1 MMQPGSEQ
9 PHRQPLGRV
18 GIASASL
25 TVMIA
30 STVWP
35 FTFGVLAPTLI
46 DELALTPSVF
56 GIVYSVYYLS
66 AVLGSPFVGN
76 LADRLRFRSS
86 ILLMSVGTTVH
97 LVLFAASRSILW
109 LFLGAILAGVVMAA
123 ANPFTNSLIA
133 SSLKDGDV
141 RLAVAVKQSGVPLS
155 AVLVGWI
162 VPLVTG
168 WFSWRIGVISLL
180 VFVVLSILTSVRVTG
195 SGPMA
200 DLGRKERHG
209 PVDSTGLEV
218 YAFML
223 GTVSAGINGYLPLFA
238 NVELAGSLA
247 RGGALLAAFAAAG
260 AFGRAFWSMLARSGQ
275 TMRILTSLPA
285 VGGLALFGMAFTRYE
300 PLVWLLVIVAG
311 LTVMAWQGIGTL
323 AIMDMRTRSI
333 ARTSGRMLQY
343 FYAGFVIGAPLMGLV
358 VDRSGYVAAWS
369 MLGTAALI
377 AWASMLG
384 GRRRFRVVG
393 SEDSGSEDSGREESG
408 VA

>member
-1 MMQPGSEQ
+1 MVEPGPEPQ
-9 PHRQPLGRV
+9 ERQRLGRV

-66 AVLGSPFVGN
+66 AVLGSPLVGN
-76 LADRLRFRSS
+76 LADRLHFRSS
-86 ILLMSVGTTVH
+86 ILLMSVGSAAH
-97 LVLFAASRSILW
+97 LALFAASRSVLW
-109 LFLGAILAGVVMAA
+109 LFVGASLAGVVMAA

-133 SSLKDGDV
+133 ASLKDGDV
-141 RLAVAVKQSGVPLS
+141 RLAVAVKQSGVPIS
-155 AVLVGWI
+155 AVLVGWM

-168 WFSWRIGVISLL
+168 WFTWRIGVLSLL
-180 VFVVLSILTSVRVTG
+180 VFVMLSILTSVRVTG

-200 DLGRKERHG
+200 DLAKRDRHG
-209 PVDSTGLEV
+209 PIEPTGLEV

-223 GTVSAGINGYLPLFA
+223 GIVSAGINGYLPLFA
-238 NVELAGSLA
+238 NIELAGSLA

-275 TMRILTSLPA
+275 IRRILTSLPA
-285 VGGLALFGMAFTRYE
+285 VGGLALFGLAFTRFE

-323 AIMDMRTRSI
+323 AIMDMRTRSV

-358 VDRSGYVAAWS
+358 VDRSGYTAAWS
-369 MLGTAALI
+369 MLGIAALI
-377 AWASMLG
+377 AWLSMLG
-384 GRRRFRVVG
+384 GRHRL
-393 SEDSGSEDSGREESG
+393 G
-408 VA
+408 VAGRGLTPPVGQA